1 MEGSSSCM
9 TPQLSTCS
17 RVATI
22 IAVLW
27 DVRVHPDARGRGV
40 GRALIQRVEERAE
53 ARACSELKVETQNV
67 NVPACR
73 FYERCGFEL
82 RHAVAGAYPELP
94 DEVMFL
100 WYKRI

>member
-1 MEGSSSCM
+1 M
-9 TPQLSTCS
+9 TPPAIDMLEG
-17 RVATI
+17 RDD

-40 GRALIQRVEERAE
+40 GRALIQRVEEWAE

-67 NVPACR
+67 NMPACR